1 MVKGRGTG
9 ISRKN
14 QNNDGINSFAP
25 EILLIFLGWP
35 PKSGQFVIKFKII
48 S

>member
-25 EILLIFLGWP
+25 EILLIFLI
-35 PKSGQFVIKFKII
+35 SISSITVVINK
-48 S
+48 